1 MPELGQFDSDDGSNT
16 VFRDVIFLALA
27 GFVAMVL
34 LLLPHLNPPAT
45 ASEGTPAP
53 GNVIVEI
60 SWPGKA
66 DADVDLWV
74 AAPNDVAVGY
84 SNLGGLIF
92 NLLRDD
98 LGSQADVTAINY
110 EVSYSR
116 GVPSGEYT
124 VNVHLFRNT
133 SAPLPLPVSVS
144 VSVKPSPSQAAKRIL
159 TTKLNL
165 EHQGQMLTAFRFEL
179 SEDGRLVPDSVHNLF
194 KPLRTAKK
202 SAGGALENRRH
213 HILRP

>member
-1 MPELGQFDSDDGSNT
+1 MLELDHFDGEDGAST

-45 ASEGTPAP
+45 ADEGTPAP

-60 SWPGKA
+60 SWPEKA

-74 AAPNDVAVGY
+74 EAPGDVPVGY
-84 SNLGGLIF
+84 SNKGGLIF

-98 LGSQADVTAINY
+98 LGGQADVTAINY

-124 VNVHLFRNT
+124 VNVHLYRNM

-144 VSVKPSPSQAAKRIL
+144 VSVKSSPSQSAKRIL

-165 EHQGQMLTAFRFEL
+165 EHQGQELTAFRFEL
-179 SEDGRLVPDSVHNLF
+179 NEDGRLVAGSVHNLP
-194 KPLRTAKK
+194 KPLRTARK
-202 SAGGALENRRH
+202 APG
-213 HILRP
+213 

>member
-1 MPELGQFDSDDGSNT
+1 MHGLDHFEDGGDNT

-45 ASEGTPAP
+45 AKEGTPAP

-60 SWPGKA
+60 SWPEKV
-66 DADVDLWV
+66 DADIDLWV
-74 AAPNDVAVGY
+74 QAPGDVPVGY
-84 SNLGGLIF
+84 SNKGGLIF

-98 LGSQADVTAINY
+98 LGGQADVTEINY

-124 VNVHLFRNT
+124 VNVHLYRDM
-133 SAPLPLPVSVS
+133 SAQLPLTVTVA
-144 VSVKPSPSQAAKRIL
+144 VSVKSAPNLAAKRIL

-165 EHQGQMLTAFRFEL
+165 AHQGQELTAFRFSL
-179 SEDGRLVPDSVHNLF
+179 DEDGRLVPGSVHDLP
-194 KPLRTAKK
+194 KPLRAAKK
-202 SAGGALENRRH
+202 SG
-213 HILRP
+213 